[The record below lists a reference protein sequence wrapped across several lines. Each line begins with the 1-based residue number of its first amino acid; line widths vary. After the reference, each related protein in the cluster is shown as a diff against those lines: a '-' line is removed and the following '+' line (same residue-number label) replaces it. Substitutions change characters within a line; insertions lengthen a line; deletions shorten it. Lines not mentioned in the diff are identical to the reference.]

1 MPTAGLIQKLHLT
14 RFTENGAYLMDE
26 NGDEVLLPRRYLT
39 DTMREGDTIEA
50 FVYFDSED
58 RMVATT
64 ERPKLTLSQV
74 GALEVVSSSRMGVF
88 LDWGLPKDIF
98 MPRANY
104 RGDLRAGDAVVVAI
118 ERDNVSGR
126 LVATTKLGN
135 YVSNNNILV
144 EKDQQVEIAVA
155 ERLERGFRV
164 VIDGRNW
171 GMIYDDQLSCR
182 VRIGDTMQGYV
193 SRITELGRI
202 DVMTR
207 KSGYDGVREASDE
220 LFRLLV
226 KNGGSIEIHD
236 GSSPEEIAA
245 ATGMSKKL
253 FKKALGGLLKEGRVV
268 LGEGRIRLK

>member
-1 MPTAGLIQKLHLT
+1 M
-14 RFTENGAYLMDE
+14 
-26 NGDEVLLPRRYLT
+26 
-39 DTMREGDTIEA
+39 
-50 FVYFDSED
+50 
-58 RMVATT
+58 
-64 ERPKLTLSQV
+64 
-74 GALEVVSSSRMGVF
+74 VSSSRMGVF

-193 SRITELGRI
+193 SRI
-202 DVMTR
+202 
-207 KSGYDGVREASDE
+207 
-220 LFRLLV
+220 
-226 KNGGSIEIHD
+226 IEIHD

>member
-1 MPTAGLIQKLHLT
+1 MATAGIVQKLHLT

-26 NGDEVLLPRRYLT
+26 NGDEVLLPRRYVS
-39 DTMREGDTIEA
+39 DTMHEGDTVEA

-88 LDWGLPKDIF
+88 LDWGLPKDLF

-104 RGDLRAGDAVVVAI
+104 RGDLHTGDAVVVAI

-144 EKDQQVEIAVA
+144 EKGEQVEIAVA

-164 VIDGRNW
+164 VINGCNW
-171 GMIYDDQLSCR
+171 GMIYDDQLSCP
-182 VRIGDTMQGYV
+182 VRTGDTLQGYIT
-193 SRITELGRI
+193 RITELGRI

-207 KSGYDGVREASDE
+207 KSGYDGVREASDR
-220 LFRLLV
+220 LFGLLV
-226 KNGGSIEIHD
+226 KNGGSLMVHD

-253 FKKALGGLLKEGRVV
+253 FKRALGGLLKEGRVV
-268 LGEGRIRLK
+268 CGDEQISLK